1 MSFVLTLA
9 VLAVLFGLIYWF
21 RNRGSGKV
29 TKTNHQ
35 YFSRL
40 WLWPKGEH
48 TRWEAE
54 FDLDSE
60 LSDKTVGLH
69 AEDNY
74 ETCGNPE
81 PTSDEVAFAKH
92 YLSDL
97 ELLFPLVE
105 SGVRQG
111 WKDWFNEDLPECWQ
125 KEFVVDGFSVP
136 RNGNARDTWGITLFC
151 EKAGHYFCLVVENG
165 VSTLESIDG

>member
-1 MSFVLTLA
+1 MSFVLTLT
-9 VLAVLFGLIYWF
+9 VLVALFGLIYWY
-21 RNRGSGKV
+21 RSRGSGKV
-29 TKTNHQ
+29 IKTNHE

-54 FDLDSE
+54 FDLESE
-60 LSDKTVGLH
+60 LSAKTVGLY

-74 ETCGNPE
+74 ETCVNPE
-81 PTSDEVAFAKH
+81 PTSDEVVFAKH

-105 SGVRQG
+105 SSVREG
-111 WKDWFNEDLPECWQ
+111 WKDWFKEDLPECWK

-136 RNGNARDTWGITLFC
+136 RDGNA
-151 EKAGHYFCLVVENG
+151 
-165 VSTLESIDG
+165 IDAW